1 MIAVSRLLRQ
11 VARDSPIAFQNYQG
25 QRPQCS
31 LHFLRVRAHLAMSVV
46 LLATIGLRGQLRNG
60 IQYHPTAHHLG
71 GGVIFE
77 LSLTAKL
84 LNTLRLM

>member
-60 IQYHPTAHHLG
+60 FQYHPTAHHLG
-71 GGVIFE
+71 GGVIF
-77 LSLTAKL
+77 LLTKVSR
-84 LNTLRLM
+84 LRKILMLK